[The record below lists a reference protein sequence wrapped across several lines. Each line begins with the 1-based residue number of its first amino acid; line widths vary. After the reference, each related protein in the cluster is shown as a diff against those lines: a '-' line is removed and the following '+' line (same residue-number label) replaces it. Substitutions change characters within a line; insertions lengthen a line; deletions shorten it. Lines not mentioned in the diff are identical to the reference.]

1 MMQPLETFERQPT
14 LLLSRS
20 STDES
25 LWDFGATDVYAA
37 VTLASIMAEVIVSG
51 VNNTREVTRSIPVT
65 FRNLCTGQT
74 LGLMQL
80 TLS

>member
-1 MMQPLETFERQPT
+1 MMQHLETFERQPT

-37 VTLASIMAEVIVSG
+37 VTLASITAEVIVSG

-65 FRNLCTGQT
+65 FRNLCTPHAET
-74 LGLMQL
+74 AKVDLK
-80 TLS
+80 T

>member
-20 STDES
+20 SADES
-25 LWDFGATDVYAA
+25 LWDFGATDVYAG

-65 FRNLCTGQT
+65 FRNLCTPAPAET
-74 LGLMQL
+74 PAVDLK
-80 TLS
+80 